1 MEVTIMFSRRSTRQ
15 TLIGLLTA
23 ALFLTACNVGATPA
37 PTLDVNAMS
46 TALVGTTV
54 AQLAVQFTQTALAMP
69 TNTTA
74 PTVTQ
79 ASVPTLALPT
89 LDTSGVASPTVD
101 AAALPTF
108 SFISTPVT
116 TPIAGVTQVVLPT
129 SAVPATASLGDACNN
144 AVFEGDITIPDG
156 EILKPGIDVQKIWA
170 IRNTGTC
177 TWDDGYAL
185 IKIAGSPDIG
195 NENFKFVK
203 TSDFVAG
210 GQGIN
215 IGIWLDVP
223 CAPGKY
229 EGHYRMRNDQGYYFG
244 TVLSVYLTVVDKCP

>member
-1 MEVTIMFSRRSTRQ
+1 MFSRRSTRQ

-23 ALFLTACNVGATPA
+23 ALLLTACNVGATPA

-54 AQLAVQFTQTALAMP
+54 AQLAVQFTQTALAIP
-69 TNTTA
+69 TNTVA

-89 LDTSGVASPTVD
+89 LDTSGVASPTVA

-129 SAVPATASLGDACNN
+129 SAAQATASLGDACNN
-144 AVFEGDITIPDG
+144 AVFESDVTIQDF
-156 EILKPGIDVQKIWA
+156 ETIKPGIDVQKIWA

-185 IKIAGSPDIG
+185 IKIAGSPEIG
-195 NENFKFVK
+195 NESFKFVK
-203 TSDFVAG
+203 SSDFVAG

-215 IGIWLDVP
+215 IGIWIDAP

-244 TVLSVYLTVVDKCP
+244 TVLSLYITIVDKCP